1 LGGRFIN
8 ASGALRGEGVNV
20 RLEFNV
26 CLEFHVIASAAKQS
40 ILSYCGAMDCFAA
53 LAMT

>member
-1 LGGRFIN
+1 LGGRFIK
-8 ASGALRGEGVNV
+8 ASGALRGEGVNA
-20 RLEFNV
+20 R
-26 CLEFHVIASAAKQS
+26 LEFHVIASEAKQS

>member
-1 LGGRFIN
+1 LGERFIN
-8 ASGALRGEGVNV
+8 GSGALRGEGVKS
-20 RLEFNV
+20 RLQ
-26 CLEFHVIASAAKQS
+26 FHVIASAAKQS